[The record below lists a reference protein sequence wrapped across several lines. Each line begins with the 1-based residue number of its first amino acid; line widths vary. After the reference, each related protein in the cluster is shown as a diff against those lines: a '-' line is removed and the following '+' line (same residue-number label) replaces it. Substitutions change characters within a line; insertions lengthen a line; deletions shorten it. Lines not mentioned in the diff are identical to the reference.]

1 MDSGETFSLD
11 TSRIQ
16 SYNKEESL
24 PFLVRI
30 VLNSQVSGGCCV
42 EAIGLSSTRLEVWKD
57 EGEQL

>member
-1 MDSGETFSLD
+1 MVKLLVWTRRADHTEL
-11 TSRIQ
+11 Q
-16 SYNKEESL
+16 YKEESL